1 MNILTSYATLN
12 MQNQINF
19 LSYDKHHYSKNSN
32 IFLKCT
38 LNPDDYEKREMKLSK
53 RVKPKIDLNVL
64 FTVLLSRFPSF
75 VNISL
80 YLFKTSKV
88 AAVILLCY
96 MTLQCKQNKM
106 FLIIPISHRRQLQ
119 PPNLPTFIS
128 IDIKSLVFVSN
139 FKYLSCIQ

>member
-1 MNILTSYATLN
+1 MKKEKWNYQKGWNQRLTWMYYLP
-12 MQNQINF
+12 F
-19 LSYDKHHYSKNSN
+19 YFRD
-32 IFLKCT
+32 
-38 LNPDDYEKREMKLSK
+38 
-53 RVKPKIDLNVL
+53 
-64 FTVLLSRFPSF
+64 FPSF

-119 PPNLPTFIS
+119 PPNLPIFIS
-128 IDIKSLVFVSN
+128 IDIKSLVLSQISN
-139 FKYLSCIQ
+139 IYRIVCDNLLLFTYHAIRIFQMFIVQHSFN

>member
-1 MNILTSYATLN
+1 MPFKTWRLW
-12 MQNQINF
+12 
-19 LSYDKHHYSKNSN
+19 K
-32 IFLKCT
+32 
-38 LNPDDYEKREMKLSK
+38 KRNEIIK

-119 PPNLPTFIS
+119 PPNLPIFIS

-139 FKYLSCIQ
+139 FKYSSNKTFVIIFYYLHIMPLEFSRCL